1 MLRLSAAI
9 SLLSLVVQAGA
20 YTADVE
26 DFRRQRAA
34 DIGGETGWAALT
46 DLRWV
51 ENGQF
56 TIGRAP
62 SNAIRLNAPS
72 SPERLGTLIV
82 TAQGATLQVA
92 SGATALV
99 NGKPV
104 TNVQVPS
111 NVSPASGISAGGMT
125 MTMIERG
132 GKRGLRVWDKVSPT
146 RVNFRGLRWY
156 PIDVKWRVEATFV
169 PHQPVPKVRIQNII
183 GQTIEMANPGTAV
196 FTIGGRQIA
205 LEALL
210 EAPDAD
216 ELFFM
221 FRDATSGKAT
231 YGAGRYLYTP
241 LPKDARVT
249 LDFNRAMNPPCAFT
263 QFATCP
269 LPPAK
274 NRLAIAVEG
283 GELDYKH

>member
-1 MLRLSAAI
+1 MLRFSAAI

-20 YTADVE
+20 YQASVE
-26 DFRRQRAA
+26 GFRRQRAA
-34 DIGGETGWAALT
+34 DIGGETGWAALS

-72 SPERLGTLIV
+72 CPERLGLLTV
-82 TAQGATLQVA
+82 TPQGATLQVA
-92 SGATALV
+92 PGVSALV

-104 TNVQVPS
+104 TNAPVPS
-111 NVSPASGISAGGMT
+111 NVGPAAGVSVGGLT
-125 MTMIERG
+125 MTMIGRG
-132 GKRGLRVWDKVSPT
+132 EKRGLRVWDTVSPT
-146 RVNFRGLRWY
+146 RVNFHGLRWY
-156 PIDVKWRVEATFV
+156 PIDEKWRVEATFV
-169 PHQPVPKVRIQNII
+169 PRQPAPSVRIQNII

-210 EAPDAD
+210 ETPNAD

-221 FRDATSGKAT
+221 FRDGTSGKAT

-241 LPKDARVT
+241 LPKDGRVT

-263 QFATCP
+263 AFATCP

-274 NRLAIAVEG
+274 NRLSIPIDA